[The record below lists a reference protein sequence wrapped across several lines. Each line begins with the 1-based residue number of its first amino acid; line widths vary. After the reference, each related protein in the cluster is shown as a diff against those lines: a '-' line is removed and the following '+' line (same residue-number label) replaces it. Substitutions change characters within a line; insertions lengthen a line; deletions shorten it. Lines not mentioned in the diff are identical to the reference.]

1 MRPSFSILLALTPL
15 AVTAQVKPAAP
26 ATFVVQGSLPSTAA
40 RKAYLS
46 YTVAKQ
52 PVVDSAEVR
61 GGHFQFK
68 GRVPDLPQAQLILP
82 VPGTVLAKS
91 DERLPL
97 YLEKGVIQVAGA
109 GPVPQA
115 TIKGTPLNDEST
127 ALAIQMR
134 PVAQQIAALDAAY
147 DALPAAER
155 TAAVEAKHDTQTAA
169 LYKQQRQAYATYLN
183 THPTHLYSLYVL
195 ESYVGARPAASA
207 YAALFDK
214 LAPDVRASPYGQVM
228 QQHIKQLQRVDVGAV
243 APDFSQAD
251 PSGKPLK
258 LSDLRGQYVLID
270 FWASWCRPCREEN
283 PNLVKLYTTYKA
295 KGFTVLGV
303 SLDKENQRAAWLK
316 AIESDGLT
324 WPQVSSLTRPNPVAK
339 DYGVNAI
346 PQNFLLDPKG
356 RILAVNVFGKDLAKK
371 LAEVFDKVN

>member
-1 MRPSFSILLALTPL
+1 MRHCFTALLALTSL
-15 AVTAQVKPAAP
+15 AASAQVKPVAAT
-26 ATFVVQGSLPSTAA
+26 TFVVQGSLPSTTA

-46 YTVAKQ
+46 YTLAQKL
-52 PVVDSAEVR
+52 VVDSAEVR

-68 GRVPDLPQAQLILP
+68 GRVPGLPQAQLILP
-82 VPGTVLAKS
+82 APGTVLAKS
-91 DERLPL
+91 DQRLPI

-115 TIKGTPLNDEST
+115 TVKGTPLNDEST
-127 ALAIQMR
+127 ALTIQMR
-134 PVAQQIAALDAAY
+134 PVAQQIAALDAVY

-155 TAAVEAKHDTQTAA
+155 TPAVEAKHDTQMEA
-169 LYKQQRQAYATYLN
+169 LYKQQRQAYTTYLS
-183 THPTHLYSLYVL
+183 THSTHLYSLYVL
-195 ESYVGARPAASA
+195 ESYVGGRPSASA
-207 YAALFDK
+207 YAALFGK
-214 LAPDVRASPYGQVM
+214 LAHSVRASPYGQVM
-228 QQHIKQLQRVDVGAV
+228 QQRILQLQRVAVGAI

-251 PSGKPLK
+251 PSGKQLK
-258 LSDLRGQYVLID
+258 LSDLRGQYVLVD

-283 PNLVKLYTTYKA
+283 PNLGKLYATYKA

-316 AIESDGLT
+316 AIESDDLT

-346 PQNFLLDPKG
+346 PQNFLLDPQG
-356 RILAVNVFGKDLAKK
+356 RILAVNMFGEELTKK
-371 LAEVFDKVN
+371 LAEVFDKAN